1 MSKLVIVESPAKV
14 KTIKKYLGK
23 DYNVTA
29 SMGHIRDLP
38 QNSLGVYVERGFK
51 PQYLNIAG
59 KEKLIKELQSE
70 AKNSDGVIL
79 ATDPD
84 REGEAIAWHLAT
96 VLKLPHDELNR
107 VTFSEITEKGIKE
120 GMSHPRTIN
129 EDLFN
134 AQQARRVLDRLV
146 GYKLSPFLWKKVRRG
161 LSAGRVQS
169 VTVRILVDRERE
181 IEAFVPRE
189 YWIVDALLKTD
200 KGRKFTVR
208 LRTRDGIAPEDFSIP
223 NEEECRKIT
232 DALENEKF
240 VIDSLKKGVRHR
252 QPEPPF
258 ITSTMQQEASRKLG
272 FPARKTMRV
281 AQELYEGIDVSGE
294 GSTGLITYMRTDS
307 LRVSDEAAAAAA
319 SFIERNYGKEY
330 LHKGNRTYRR
340 RGNVSAQ
347 DAHEAIRPTSVELTP
362 ERARSSLTQDQY
374 RLYKLIWDRFIAS
387 RMADQEQNTVTVDVR
402 AGEYLFRASGYT
414 VAFDGFTKLYEVS
427 TDEKKEQQ
435 VVLPPLKEDTQLEK
449 EEIKPS
455 QKFTQ
460 PPARYTEASLI
471 RKLEENGIGRPSTYA
486 PTIST
491 VMDRGYVE
499 RDGKS
504 LKPTQLGIIVTDIMI
519 DQFPDIVDEKFSADM
534 EKALDK
540 IEEGKNDWSSTIEK
554 FYKGFDKSLTEAE
567 KALDGQKVRIPDEE
581 TDVICEKCGRK
592 MVIKTGRF
600 GKFLACPG
608 FPECKNTKRIT
619 VSTPGRCPKCGSPVV
634 QRKSKRGR
642 IFYACEKGTEC
653 GFMTWNSP
661 TDRVCPQCGSTLF
674 LTKGKNG
681 TYVCEKEGCGYK
693 EAAAKEAT

>member
-1 MSKLVIVESPAKV
+1 M
-14 KTIKKYLGK
+14 
-23 DYNVTA
+23 
-29 SMGHIRDLP
+29 
-38 QNSLGVYVERGFK
+38 
-51 PQYLNIAG
+51 
-59 KEKLIKELQSE
+59 
-70 AKNSDGVIL
+70 
-79 ATDPD
+79 
-84 REGEAIAWHLAT
+84 
-96 VLKLPHDELNR
+96 
-107 VTFSEITEKGIKE
+107 
-120 GMSHPRTIN
+120 
-129 EDLFN
+129 
-134 AQQARRVLDRLV
+134 
-146 GYKLSPFLWKKVRRG
+146 
-161 LSAGRVQS
+161 
-169 VTVRILVDRERE
+169 
-181 IEAFVPRE
+181 PRE

-208 LRTRDGIAPEDFSIP
+208 LRTRDGVAPEDFSIP

-330 LHKGNRTYRR
+330 LHKGNRTYRK

-362 ERARSSLTQDQY
+362 ERAKSSLTQDQY

-402 AGEYLFRASGYT
+402 AGEYIFRASGYT

-540 IEEGKNDWSSTIEK
+540 IEEGKNDWSTTIEK

>member
-29 SMGHIRDLP
+29 SMGHVRDLP
-38 QNSLGVYVERGFK
+38 QNSLGVYIERGFQ
-51 PQYLNIAG
+51 PQYLNISG
-59 KEKLIKELQSE
+59 KEKLIKELQAE
-70 AKNSDGVIL
+70 AGKSDGVIL

-96 VLKLPHDELNR
+96 ILKLPHDELNR

-120 GMSHPRTIN
+120 GMAHPRTIN

-189 YWIVDALLKTD
+189 YWLVDAVLRTD
-200 KGRKFTVR
+200 KGKKFTVR
-208 LRTRDGIAPEDFSIP
+208 LRTRDGVPAEEFSIP

-232 DALENEKF
+232 EAVENEEF
-240 VIDSLKKGVRHR
+240 VIDSLKKGVRRR

-258 ITSTMQQEASRKLG
+258 ITSTMQQDASRKLG
-272 FPARKTMRV
+272 FSSRKTMRV
-281 AQELYEGIDVSGE
+281 AQELYEGIDIGGE
-294 GSTGLITYMRTDS
+294 GATGLITYMRTDS
-307 LRVSDEAAAAAA
+307 LRISDEAAAAATA
-319 SFIERNYGKEY
+319 FIERNYGKEY
-330 LHKGNRTYRR
+330 VLSGSRNYRR
-340 RGNVSAQ
+340 RGNVNAQ
-347 DAHEAIRPTSVELTP
+347 DAHEAIRPTNIELTP
-362 ERARSSLTQDQY
+362 DKAKASLTQDQY

-387 RMADQEQNTVTVDVR
+387 RMADQIQNTVTVDVR
-402 AGEYLFRASGYT
+402 AGEYLFRANGYT
-414 VAFDGFTKLYEVS
+414 VAFDGFAKLYEVS
-427 TDEKKEQQ
+427 TDEKKEQP
-435 VVLPPLKEDTQLEK
+435 VVLPPLKEDTKLEK

-471 RKLEENGIGRPSTYA
+471 KKLEENGIGRPSTYA

-504 LKPTQLGIIVTDIMI
+504 LKPTQLGMIVTDLMI

-534 EKALDK
+534 EKSLDK
-540 IEEGKNDWSSTIEK
+540 IEEGKTDWTSTIEK
-554 FYKGFDKSLTEAE
+554 FYKGFDKSLTKAE
-567 KALDGQKVRIPDEE
+567 KALDGQRVTIPDEE

-608 FPECKNTKRIT
+608 FPECRNTKKIT

-634 QRKSKRGR
+634 QRKSRRGR
-642 IFYACEKGTEC
+642 VFYACEKGAEC
-653 GFMTWNSP
+653 GFMTWNTP

-674 LTKGKNG
+674 RTKGKNG
-681 TYVCEKEGCGYK
+681 AFVCEKEGCGYK
-693 EAAAKEAT
+693 EEAEKKAK

>member
-59 KEKLIKELQSE
+59 KEKLIKELQTE
-70 AKNSDGVIL
+70 AEKSDEVIL

-120 GMSHPRTIN
+120 GMANPRTIN

-181 IEAFVPRE
+181 IEAFVPQE
-189 YWIVDALLKTD
+189 YWLVDAVLKTD
-200 KGRKFTVR
+200 KGRQFTAR
-208 LRTRDGIAPEDFSIP
+208 LRTKEGIAAEDFSIP

-232 DALENEKF
+232 DALENEEF
-240 VIDSLKKGVRHR
+240 VIESLKKGVRKR

-272 FPARKTMRV
+272 FAARKTMRV
-281 AQELYEGIDVSGE
+281 AQELYEGVDIDGQ

-307 LRVSDEAAAAAA
+307 LRISDEANAAAV
-319 SFIERNYGKEY
+319 SFIENNYGKDY
-330 LHKGNRTYRR
+330 VYKGSRTYRR
-340 RGNVSAQ
+340 RGNVNAQ

-362 ERARSSLTQDQY
+362 ERVKASLTADQFKLY
-374 RLYKLIWDRFIAS
+374 RLIWDRFIAS
-387 RMADQEQNTVTVDVR
+387 RMADQIQNTVTVDIR
-402 AGEYLFRASGYT
+402 AGEYLFRSSGYT

-435 VVLPPLKEDTQLEK
+435 VVLPPIKEDTKLEK
-449 EEIKPS
+449 EQIVPA

-499 RDGKS
+499 REGKS
-504 LKPTQLGIIVTDIMI
+504 LKPTQLGMIVTDLMI

-534 EKALDK
+534 EKDLDK
-540 IEEGKNDWSSTIEK
+540 IEEGKTDWTKTIEK
-554 FYKGFDKSLTEAE
+554 FYKGFDKSLTKAE
-567 KALDGQKVRIPDEE
+567 KALDGQKVQIPDEE
-581 TDVICEKCGRK
+581 TDIICEKCGRK
-592 MVIKTGRF
+592 MVIKTGRY

-608 FPECKNTKRIT
+608 FPECRNTKKLT
-619 VSTPGRCPKCGSPVV
+619 VSTPGRCPRCGSPVV
-634 QRKSKRGR
+634 QRKSRKGR
-642 IFYACEKGTEC
+642 VFYACEKGAEC
-653 GFMTWNSP
+653 GFMTWNTP
-661 TDRVCPQCGSTLF
+661 TDKVCPQCGSTLF
-674 LTKGKNG
+674 RTKGKNG
-681 TYVCEKEGCGYK
+681 AFVCEKEGCGYR
-693 EAAAKEAT
+693 EEAAKESK

>member
-208 LRTRDGIAPEDFSIP
+208 LRTRDGVAPEDFSIP

-362 ERARSSLTQDQY
+362 ERAKSSLTQDQY

-402 AGEYLFRASGYT
+402 AGEYIFRASGYT

>member
-38 QNSLGVYVERGFK
+38 QNSLGVYIERGFK

-59 KEKLIKELQSE
+59 KEKLIKELQAE

-189 YWIVDALLKTD
+189 YWLVDAVLRTD
-200 KGRKFTVR
+200 KGKKFTVR

-232 DALENEKF
+232 DAVENEQF

-294 GSTGLITYMRTDS
+294 GATGLITYMRTDS

-319 SFIERNYGKEY
+319 SFIENNYGREY

-340 RGNVSAQ
+340 RGNVNAQ

-362 ERARSSLTQDQY
+362 ERAKSSLTQDQY

-387 RMADQEQNTVTVDVR
+387 RMADQIQDTVTVDVR
-402 AGEYLFRASGYT
+402 AGDYIFRASGYT
-414 VAFDGFTKLYEVS
+414 VAFDGFTRLYEVS
-427 TDEKKEQQ
+427 TDEKKEQP

-534 EKALDK
+534 EKDLDK
-540 IEEGKNDWSSTIEK
+540 IEEGKNDWSATIEK
-554 FYKGFDKSLTEAE
+554 FYKGFDRSLTEAE
-567 KALDGQKVRIPDEE
+567 RSLDGQKVRIPDEE
-581 TDVICEKCGRK
+581 TDVICEKCGRR

-661 TDRVCPQCGSTLF
+661 TDKVCPQCGSTLF

-693 EAAAKEAT
+693 EAARKETK

>member
-362 ERARSSLTQDQY
+362 ERAKSSLTQDQY

>member
-120 GMSHPRTIN
+120 GMSHPRAIN

-208 LRTRDGIAPEDFSIP
+208 LRTRDGVAPEDFSIP

-330 LHKGNRTYRR
+330 LHKGNRTYRK

-362 ERARSSLTQDQY
+362 ERAKSSLTQDQY

>member
-14 KTIKKYLGK
+14 KTIKKYLGR
-23 DYNVTA
+23 DYDVTA

-38 QNSLGVYVERGFK
+38 QNSLGVYIDRGFQ
-51 PQYLNIAG
+51 PQYLNISG
-59 KEKLIKELQSE
+59 KEKLIKDLQKE
-70 AKNSDGVIL
+70 AEDSDGVIL

-96 VLKLPHDELNR
+96 LLKLPHDELNR

-120 GMSHPRTIN
+120 GMENPRTIN

-181 IEAFVPRE
+181 IEAFVPKE
-189 YWIVDALLKTD
+189 YWTVDVDLKTD
-200 KGRKFTVR
+200 KGDTFTVR
-208 LRTRDGIAPEDFSIP
+208 LRTKEGVAAEDFTIS
-223 NEEECRKIT
+223 NEEECREIVSSF
-232 DALENEKF
+232 ENEEF
-240 VIDSLKKGVRHR
+240 VISSLKKGVRRR

-272 FPARKTMRV
+272 FAARKTMRV
-281 AQELYEGIDVSGE
+281 AQELYEGIDINGE
-294 GSTGLITYMRTDS
+294 GATGLITYMRTDS
-307 LRVSDEAAAAAA
+307 LRISDEAAAAA
-319 SFIERNYGKEY
+319 SEYIEKNYGAKY
-330 LHKGNRTYRR
+330 VQKSRRSYRR
-340 RGNVSAQ
+340 RGNVNAQ

-362 ERARSSLTQDQY
+362 EIAKASLTQDQY
-374 RLYKLIWDRFIAS
+374 RLYKLIWERFIAS
-387 RMADQEQNTVTVDVR
+387 RMTDQLQDTVTVDVK
-402 AGEYLFRASGYT
+402 AGDYLFRASGYT
-414 VAFDGFTKLYEVS
+414 VTFDGFSRLYEVS
-427 TDEKKEQQ
+427 TDEKKEQPS
-435 VVLPPLKEDTQLEK
+435 VLPPLT
-449 EEIKPS
+449 EETKLQKKDIKSS

-499 RDGKS
+499 REGKS
-504 LKPTQLGIIVTDIMI
+504 LKPTSLGMIVTDLMI

-534 EKALDK
+534 EKNLDR
-540 IEEGKNDWSSTIEK
+540 IEAGKADWTSTIEK
-554 FYKGFDKSLTEAE
+554 FYKGFDKSLQNAE
-567 KALDGQKVRIPDEE
+567 KAMDGQKVKVPDEE

-592 MVIKTGRF
+592 MVIKTGRY

-608 FPECKNTKRIT
+608 FPECKNTKRIV
-619 VSTPGRCPKCGSPVV
+619 VSTPGKCPKCGSQVI
-634 QRKSKRGR
+634 QRKSQKGR
-642 IFYACEKGTEC
+642 VFFACEKGSSC
-653 GFMTWNSP
+653 GFMTWNTPS
-661 TDRVCPQCGSTLF
+661 DKICPQCGSTLF
-674 LTKGKNG
+674 LKKGRNSM
-681 TYVCEKEGCGYK
+681 YVCEKEGCGYQ
-693 EAAAKEAT
+693 EPAAKEAK

>member
-96 VLKLPHDELNR
+96 VLKLPHDEPNR

-208 LRTRDGIAPEDFSIP
+208 LRTRDGVAPEDFSIP

-232 DALENEKF
+232 DALENEEF

-347 DAHEAIRPTSVELTP
+347 DAHEAIRPTSIELTP
-362 ERARSSLTQDQY
+362 ERAKSSLTQDQY

-402 AGEYLFRASGYT
+402 AGEYIFRASGYT

-540 IEEGKNDWSSTIEK
+540 IEEGKNDWSTTIEK

>member
-208 LRTRDGIAPEDFSIP
+208 LRTRDGVAPEDFSIP

-362 ERARSSLTQDQY
+362 ERAKSSLTQDQY

-402 AGEYLFRASGYT
+402 AGEYIFRASGYT

-471 RKLEENGIGRPSTYA
+471 RKLEENGLGRPSTYA

-540 IEEGKNDWSSTIEK
+540 IEEGKNDWSTTIEK

-600 GKFLACPG
+600 GKVLACPG